1 MPPGKHVFDTKIK
14 GSQIMI
20 HKDKGKFCL
29 YIDGD
34 KLDDFSNLNSA
45 KKAGE
50 EFVKAA
56 KG

>member
-1 MPPGKHVFDTKIK
+1 
-14 GSQIMI
+14 MI
-20 HKDKGKFCL
+20 HKHRGKFFL